1 MKRLHAIFILMVVFM
16 LASCQTRV
24 VSLNKPF
31 TKNSLALYQ
40 KYTFQL
46 NDASIIKMEVLRIDN
61 DNVYGKTKNETQ
73 VVIKQS
79 DIREARK
86 LDVVSSLAVG
96 LGAIAAV
103 ILAPI

>member
-61 DNVYGKTKNETQ
+61 ENVYGKTKNETQ